1 MDDFLEFDEVKKTIK
16 SISLE
21 DFSVEDLEKY
31 IDELEKEIERVK
43 KELIKK
49 NQIQEEAKKYFK

>member
-1 MDDFLEFDEVKKTIK
+1 MDDFLEFDGVKKTIK

-31 IDELEKEIERVK
+31 INELEKEIERVR

-49 NQIQEEAKKYFK
+49 NQIQ